1 MTVQHKHLIVR
12 AEVNKPPTDQKW
24 AHTWLTDLVSKIG
37 LHLCHGPITSDL
49 DLPGIRC
56 LTGVVIIETSHIA
69 LHCWDE
75 SDPGLMQL
83 DVYTCGDLQT
93 EVIFEEIKQF
103 GPVKVEYKFL
113 DREHEL
119 TEIEL

>member
-1 MTVQHKHLIVR
+1 
-12 AEVNKPPTDQKW
+12 
-24 AHTWLTDLVSKIG
+24 
-37 LHLCHGPITSDL
+37 
-49 DLPGIRC
+49 
-56 LTGVVIIETSHIA
+56 
-69 LHCWDE
+69 
-75 SDPGLMQL
+75 MQL
-83 DVYTCGDLQT
+83 YVYTCGYLQT